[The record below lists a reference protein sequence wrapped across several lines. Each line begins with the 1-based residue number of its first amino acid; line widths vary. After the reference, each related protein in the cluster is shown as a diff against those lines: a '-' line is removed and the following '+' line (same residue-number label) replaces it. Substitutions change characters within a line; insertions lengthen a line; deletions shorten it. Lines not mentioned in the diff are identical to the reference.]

1 MTMLWFLPPLCWTG
15 VIAYLGSGGWGG
27 DETSAWFVRI
37 LSALLPDVSPEVVQ
51 AAHFLI
57 RKAAHVFEYAV
68 LAILWRRAT
77 GGTWSA
83 LALAVLTASLD
94 EFRQSFIPTR
104 TGSVYDVLLDGT
116 GAAVALLAASALSAR
131 LWKAVS

>member
-1 MTMLWFLPPLCWTG
+1 MAMLRLLPPLCWTG
-15 VIAYLGSGGWGG
+15 LIAYLGSGGWGG
-27 DETSAWFVRI
+27 DETSAWFAPI
-37 LSALLPDVSPEVVQ
+37 LRALLPHLSPELVQ
-51 AAHFLI
+51 VAHFLI
-57 RKAAHVFEYAV
+57 RKAAHVFEYGV

-116 GAAVALLAASALSAR
+116 GAAAALLVVSARRARPWEAAS
-131 LWKAVS
+131 

>member
-1 MTMLWFLPPLCWTG
+1 MTMLWLLPPLCWTG
-15 VIAYLGSGGWGG
+15 LIAYFGSGEWGA
-27 DETSAWFVRI
+27 DETSVWFAPI
-37 LSALLPDVSPEVVQ
+37 LRAFLPHVSPELVQ
-51 AAHFLI
+51 TAHFLV
-57 RKAAHVFEYAV
+57 RKGAHVFEYAV

-116 GAAVALLAASALSAR
+116 GAAAALLAASARRARPWESA
-131 LWKAVS
+131 S